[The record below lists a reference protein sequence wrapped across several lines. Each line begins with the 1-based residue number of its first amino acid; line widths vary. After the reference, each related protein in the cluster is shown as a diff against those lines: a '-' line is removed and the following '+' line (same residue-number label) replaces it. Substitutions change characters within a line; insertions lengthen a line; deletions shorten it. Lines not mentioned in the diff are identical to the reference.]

1 MVACRAVDVGRAC
14 VAIIS
19 SLPFDSAYGVSLWR
33 KHRTYAVSLSRRSP
47 PVPLSKDRVLRAAV
61 DYADSEGMEALS
73 MRRLGQELGVEA
85 MSLYNHVRN
94 KEELLNGMVDIV
106 FSEIDLPAAD
116 ADWSTAMRE
125 RAISARQALK
135 RHPWAIGLMES
146 RVQPGQA
153 TLRHHDSVLRN
164 LRTAGFSVEMAAH
177 AYSVLDSYIYGFTLN
192 ELTLPFDNSPEK
204 VAEVA
209 GNIMR
214 EMPAGEYPYL
224 TEMAVEH
231 AMKPGYDYGDEF
243 EFGLALI
250 LEGIRKTRA

>member
-1 MVACRAVDVGRAC
+1 MA
-14 VAIIS
+14 
-19 SLPFDSAYGVSLWR
+19 
-33 KHRTYAVSLSRRSP
+33 RTALSR
-47 PVPLSKDRVLRAAV
+47 DRVLRAAV
-61 DYADSEGMEALS
+61 DLADQEGINALS
-73 MRRLGQELGVEA
+73 MRKLGQEVGVEA

-116 ADWSTAMRE
+116 AEWSAAMRQ

-146 RVQPGQA
+146 RAQPGPA
-153 TLRHHDSVLRN
+153 TLRHHDSVFRN
-164 LRTAGFSVEMAAH
+164 LRTAGFSVELAAH

-209 GNIMR
+209 GNIKR

-231 AMKPGYDYGDEF
+231 AMKPGYDYGNEF
-243 EFGLALI
+243 EFGLKMIIDGLQTQGNRSA
-250 LEGIRKTRA
+250 R

>member
-1 MVACRAVDVGRAC
+1 M
-14 VAIIS
+14 
-19 SLPFDSAYGVSLWR
+19 P
-33 KHRTYAVSLSRRSP
+33 LSR
-47 PVPLSKDRVLRAAV
+47 DRVLRAAV
-61 DYADSEGMEALS
+61 DLADREGINALS
-73 MRRLGQELGVEA
+73 MRKLGQEVGVEA

-94 KEELLNGMVDIV
+94 KEELLNGMIDIV
-106 FSEIDLPAAD
+106 FGEIDLPAAD
-116 ADWSTAMRE
+116 AEWSAAMRQ

-146 RVQPGQA
+146 RAQPGPA

-164 LRTAGFSVEMAAH
+164 LRTAGFSVELAAH

-192 ELTLPFDNSPEK
+192 ELTLPFDNSPER